1 MSLLKNKQIKK
12 MINEVDILGKVVD
25 IQKEQIKLLEDKMN
39 LNRELEKTHSDI
51 IKAEGRFLEDMVT
64 LEELDEDTNPN
75 TPDIFPSDPDDGSWK
90 GR

>member
-1 MSLLKNKQIKK
+1 MSLLKNKQFKK
-12 MINEVDILGKVVD
+12 MINVVDMLGKVVD
-25 IQKEQIKLLEDKMN
+25 IQKEQIKLLEEKMN

-75 TPDIFPSDPDDGSWK
+75 TPDIFPSDPDDTI
-90 GR
+90 